1 MRLNSD
7 PVDFERRDMS
17 YLVKKEYDAA
27 FREKVSRYE
36 APLEL
41 ASRTL
46 HCCLVFFWAGSL
58 VLFAGGNLNGVSNID
73 ALTRSMTC
81 KT

>member
-7 PVDFERRDMS
+7 PVDFARRDMS

-36 APLEL
+36 APRPSFSQSALL
-41 ASRTL
+41 
-46 HCCLVFFWAGSL
+46 LVAFSGW
-58 VLFAGGNLNGVSNID
+58 VSC
-73 ALTRSMTC
+73 AFHG
-81 KT
+81 